1 METISKYELRK
12 EIIDEEVRE
21 AIYKEATNI
30 KCFSH
35 ENYGFRFSDVSKKIR
50 NDEMLGWCYQLCFVL
65 APFYEKCILNRGV
78 LNKLNPPYKHCWL
91 DIYMNGDWYTFDP
104 CFNICCR
111 KETYANSYGTE
122 VYVSFTGDEIKQLFL
137 SNVTKSF
144 PFGIRKG
151 NIRRTSNIK
160 DIGYGNS
167 IRYTLVTDKAK
178 IKSMRIKYL

>member
-1 METISKYELRK
+1 MEIISKYELRK
-12 EIIDEEVRE
+12 EKIDENVRV
-21 AIYKEATNI
+21 AVYKEIANI

-35 ENYGFRFSDVSKKIR
+35 RNNGFRFTDVSKKVR

-78 LNKLNPPYKHCWL
+78 LNKLSSPYKHCWL
-91 DIYMNGDWYTFDP
+91 DIYMNGEWYTFDP

-111 KETYANSYGTE
+111 KETYTNSYGAE
-122 VYVSFTGDEIKQLFL
+122 VYVSFTGEEIKQLFL

-144 PFGIRKG
+144 PFGIKIG
-151 NIRRTSNIK
+151 NIARTNNIK
-160 DIGYGNS
+160 DIGYGNY

-178 IKSMRIKYL
+178 IKSMRIKYI